1 MNTQIIDFI
10 NREFVCNISAE
21 YYRYIDIWTDWWR
34 GYHKPFH
41 HFTETNGLKI
51 VKRDIYS
58 LKMAKKVCEDWA
70 SILLN
75 EKTRIAIDGEKASG
89 FIQGEKETGGIFGEN
104 DFWVQANRLVENA
117 FYSGTAAVTVR
128 LENAR
133 NRDSRL
139 EATEDTKVRFGYVS
153 ADKIIPISSDC
164 GQITEAAFCSEH
176 TVKGRKYILLEVHIH
191 EGKNYVVRN
200 FWFSADSGSLHEEK
214 LPDDIPPF
222 FNTESP
228 LPWFSII
235 TPNIEN
241 NIACSN
247 GLGVSVLHGAID
259 VLKGIDIAY
268 NNFVKDFEL
277 GGKKVFMEQSLIETL
292 SDGTKVSPDDVGQ
305 QLFYY
310 LPADPAKMGTGGSS
324 EPLIYEF
331 NPTIRIN
338 ENCDGIQSLLDYL
351 SFVCGLGN
359 KHYQFNA
366 GSIVTATQYTGDK
379 QDLIQ
384 NAHKHY
390 INVEKFLLS
399 LVHTLIDIGNK
410 YFSLNA
416 DPHTEIEVQFDKS
429 VIIDE
434 AAERMQDIQDVR
446 DGAMAMWE
454 YRMKWYSETEEQAK
468 KIISEIESG
477 GASDLGFEGDN
488 DA

>member
-1 MNTQIIDFI
+1 MNSEVIQFI
-10 NREFVCNISAE
+10 NKEFDCNISAE
-21 YYRYIDIWTDWWR
+21 YYEKYIAVWSDWWR
-34 GYHKPFH
+34 GFHKPFH
-41 HFTETNGLKI
+41 RFSETNGIKI

-75 EKTRIAIDGEKASG
+75 EKTRITVGDENAAE
-89 FIQGEKETGGIFGEN
+89 FIQGKKETGGIFGDN

-117 FYSGTAAVTVR
+117 FYSGTAAVTIR
-128 LENAR
+128 LENAK
-133 NRDSRL
+133 NRSGQL
-139 EATEDTKVRFGYVS
+139 EAAEGTRVRFGYVS

-164 GQITEAAFCSEH
+164 GRITEAAFCSEH
-176 TVKGRKYILLEVHIH
+176 IVKGRKHILLEVHTL
-191 EGKNYVVRN
+191 ESGKYVIRN
-200 FWFSADSGSLHEEK
+200 FWFCTDSGQLIREE
-214 LPDDIPPF
+214 LPDNIPPVF
-222 FNTESP
+222 KTESS
-228 LPWFSII
+228 LPWFAVIM
-235 TPNIEN
+235 PNIEN
-241 NIACSN
+241 NIACAG

-268 NNFVKDFEL
+268 NNFVRDFEL
-277 GGKKVFMEQSLIETL
+277 GGKKVFMQQSLIETL
-292 SDGTKVSPDDVGQ
+292 SDGTKVAPDDVGQ

-310 LPADPAKMGTGGSS
+310 LPSDPTKINQSS
-324 EPLIYEF
+324 EPLIHEF

-338 ENCDGIQSLLDYL
+338 ENRDGIQALLDYL

-399 LVHTLIDIGNK
+399 VVRSLIDIGNK
-410 YFSLNA
+410 YFSLGA
-416 DPHTEIEVQFDKS
+416 DPNTEIEVQFDKS

-434 AAERMQDIQDVR
+434 SAERMQDIQDVR
-446 DGAMAMWE
+446 DGAMALWE

-468 KIISEIESG
+468 KMVSENRE
-477 GASDLGFEGDN
+477 GAAADLGFEGDN